1 MRKSHVYLFF
11 LGIVLLFGGASCNMS
26 LTGEQGLQTSGPAG
40 MFVSI
45 DRGEN
50 WKPISSLPTVEGVK
64 NLTGVSVYRLF
75 TDPQDSSA
83 LYWGSR
89 SNGLFY
95 SFDDGKAWFH
105 SLAPLSQGFIYSV
118 AVHPKE
124 RCIVY
129 ATNGR
134 QVFKTDDCLR
144 SWSVVFEEVRAE
156 VSVRTI
162 AIDPFGN
169 NHVYIAED
177 NGDMLKSEDLGAH
190 WGVAN
195 RFGVAVLTVVFDTN
209 KQGLIY
215 VATKDQGIYRS
226 KDNGGTWESLKSKLK
241 PYTGSLEFRKILVHP
256 NIAEKIYLVSEY
268 GIMESRNAGEDWDA
282 YKLVTPPGSTK
293 IYGFAIN
300 PTNDK
305 EIYYT
310 GTVGSKSTF
319 YRSKDGGLTWE
330 TRKLPSGQIPTTL
343 YVHPE
348 HTDWVY
354 VGFTIPP
361 QG

>member
-1 MRKSHVYLFF
+1 MRKNYLYLF
-11 LGIVLLFGGASCNMS
+11 LVGIVLIFGGAACDLS

-40 MFVSI
+40 MFASV
-45 DRGEN
+45 DKGEN
-50 WKPISSLPTVEGVK
+50 WRPISSLPTVEGIK

-105 SLAPLSQGFIYSV
+105 SVDPLSQGFIYSV
-118 AVHPKE
+118 AVHPKD
-124 RCIVY
+124 RCSIY

-134 QVFKTDDCLR
+134 QLFRTDDCLR
-144 SWSVVFEEVRAE
+144 SWSEVFEEVRPE
-156 VSVRTI
+156 VSIRTI
-162 AIDPFGN
+162 AIDPFGD

-177 NGDMLKSEDLGAH
+177 NGDMLKSEDQGAH
-190 WGVAN
+190 WSVVS
-195 RFGVAVLTVVFDTN
+195 RFGISVPMIKFDAN

-215 VATKDQGIYRS
+215 VASREEGLYRS
-226 KDNGGTWESLKSKLK
+226 KDGGVTWESLKNKLE
-241 PYTGSLEFRKILVHP
+241 PYTGSLEFRKLLVHP
-256 NIAEKIYLVSEY
+256 NIAEKVYWISEY

-300 PTNDK
+300 PNNDK

-319 YRSKDGGLTWE
+319 YRSVNGGQTWE
-330 TRKLPSGQIPTTL
+330 TRKLPSGQIPTEL
-343 YVHPE
+343 LVHPE
-348 HTDWVY
+348 HGDWVY